1 MNPGVQVV
9 PSVSSGF
16 EAHAITPRIVLAGNP
31 NVGKSLIFSYLTRSY
46 ATVSNY
52 PGTTVELTRAAGRG
66 VPGAPEI
73 IDTPGANSLTPLSE
87 DERVT
92 RDVLLEPVDTIVV
105 QVGDAKNLRR
115 TLLLSVELAELEI
128 PFILVLN
135 MMDEAKLRGIHI
147 DVPLLES
154 LLGVPVVATVATRGD
169 GLAELVGKLHTARP
183 SHLRAKLPP
192 DLDLA
197 LAEVTSLLPDIPRG
211 RAGIASM
218 LLAGD
223 FELLQGMLSRVGLDA
238 AARIQALARSLAVDI
253 PGSLA
258 GRFTRA
264 RLKLV
269 DSMLDRTSRANAL
282 RPRSARSLDRWTVH
296 PIYGIPIV
304 LLVLWITYQVVGVFG
319 AGMAVDFL
327 ETHVFGAFLNPLV
340 TRLAE
345 AIPFA
350 WMRDL
355 LVGEYG
361 IVTMALTYSIAIVLP
376 IVFFFFVIFGLL
388 EDSGY
393 LPRLAVMLNRPMRSL
408 GLNGKA
414 VLPMVL
420 GLGCDTMATLTARIL
435 DTKRERILVTFL
447 LALAVPCS
455 AQLAVVLA
463 LTQQFSIVVTLLWG
477 GVVLL
482 CLLGVGWLAAR
493 LLPGDR
499 TDFVLELPPLRLPR
513 PGNIINKTLARL
525 EWYLKEAVPLFVLG
539 TILLFVLD
547 RTGVLRIV
555 ETAAAPVVVNL
566 LSLPKEMA
574 SAFVVGFLRRD
585 YGAVFLAEAAGRGE
599 LSGLQV
605 LVALV
610 TLTLF
615 IPCVANYF
623 IMIKER
629 GWKTA
634 SLMAAFIIP
643 FAFFAGAVLNWT
655 LRGLG
660 VAL

>member
-1 MNPGVQVV
+1 MSQAIYRTPTTPPEAPG
-9 PSVSSGF
+9 
-16 EAHAITPRIVLAGNP
+16 APRVVLAGNP
-31 NVGKSLIFSYLTRSY
+31 NVGKSVIFSHVTKSY

-52 PGTTVELTRAAGRG
+52 PGTTVELTRAPGRAL
-66 VPGAPEI
+66 PGMPEV

-92 RDVLLEPVDTIVV
+92 RDLLLEPQDTIVV

-115 TLLLSVELAELEI
+115 TLLLSLELAELEI
-128 PFILVLN
+128 PFLLVLN
-135 MMDEAKLRGIHI
+135 MMDEAALRGIQI
-147 DVPLLES
+147 DVEALRS
-154 LLGVPVVATVATRGD
+154 MLGVPVVPTVATHGEGMD
-169 GLAELVGKLHTARP
+169 ELIADLPAARRSP
-183 SHLRAKLPP
+183 LRAKLPP
-192 DLDLA
+192 DLDA
-197 LAEVTSLLPDIPRG
+197 AVSEVMRLLPDIPSGRRG
-211 RAGIASM
+211 MAIM

-223 FELLQGMLSRVGLDA
+223 FELLQSLVPKIGLDA
-238 AARIQALARSLAVDI
+238 AARIQALARALAVNI

-264 RLKLV
+264 RLRLV
-269 DSMLDRTSRANAL
+269 DSLISQTCRTTRIRR
-282 RPRSARSLDRWTVH
+282 RPAFSLDRWTVH
-296 PIYGIPIV
+296 PVLGIA
-304 LLVLWITYQVVGVFG
+304 LVLPVLWLSYEVVGVFG

-327 ETHVFGAFLNPLV
+327 ETHLFGSLINPLV
-340 TRLAE
+340 TRLVE
-345 AIPFA
+345 PIPSPLV
-350 WMRDL
+350 RDL
-355 LVGEYG
+355 LVGDYG
-361 IVTMALTYSIAIVLP
+361 IVTMALTYAIAIVLP
-376 IVFFFFVIFGLL
+376 IVFFFFIIFGLL

-435 DTKRERILVTFL
+435 ETKRERLLVTFL

-463 LTQQFSIVVTLLWG
+463 LTQQFSVMVTLLWG
-477 GVVLL
+477 VFVLAS
-482 CLLGVGWLAAR
+482 LLGVGWIAAR

-499 TDFVLELPPLRLPR
+499 TDFVLELPPLRLPK
-513 PGNIINKTLARL
+513 PANILNKTLARL

-539 TILLFVLD
+539 TLLLFVLD
-547 RTGVLRIV
+547 RTGLLRLL
-555 ETAAAPVVVNL
+555 EKAAAPVVVNF
-566 LSLPKEMA
+566 LSLPPQAA

-599 LSGLQV
+599 LTGLQV
-605 LVALV
+605 LVSLV

-629 GWKTA
+629 GLKTA
-634 SLMAAFIIP
+634 TLMAAFIVP
-643 FAFFAGAVLNWT
+643 FAFAAGGILNWS
-655 LRGLG
+655 LRALG
-660 VAL
+660 VVL